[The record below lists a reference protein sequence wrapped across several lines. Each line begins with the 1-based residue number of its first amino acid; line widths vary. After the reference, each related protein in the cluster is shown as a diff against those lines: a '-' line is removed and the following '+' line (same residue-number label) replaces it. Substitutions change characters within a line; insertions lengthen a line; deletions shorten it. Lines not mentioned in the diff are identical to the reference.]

1 MKLHA
6 SVAYTPH
13 TRAGYSR
20 GHGRENRRGGG
31 ARPPVP
37 PSRCTGTGAPTPA
50 SPRESPR
57 ARPRP
62 PAAQH
67 APRIRG
73 GAAVKHLRSHPR
85 PTEARCGAE
94 AARSRGGAPPPSR
107 TRTKWTRRVHH
118 PVLIGHAASLSQVAH
133 LAKQRGAPRL
143 ELVLEALAERRDL
156 RMKPMSAHE
165 AHVSAKPAHPF
176 APRPARRGH
185 TPLAARSRT
194 HERDAACP
202 ISTG

>member
-1 MKLHA
+1 MLQLH
-6 SVAYTPH
+6 TPR
-13 TRAGYSR
+13 TPAQATVEGTV
-20 GHGRENRRGGG
+20 GRTVGGGGG
-31 ARPPVP
+31 APLCPRRGVQVQGPRRRRALEKALARALARRL
-37 PSRCTGTGAPTPA
+37 PSTRPA
-50 SPRESPR
+50 SG
-57 ARPRP
+57 A
-62 PAAQH
+62 
-67 APRIRG
+67 APRSNTSAPIHVQPRL
-73 GAAVKHLRSHPR
+73 AAGRRR
-85 PTEARCGAE
+85 PARE
-94 AARSRGGAPPPSR
+94 AALPPPL
-107 TRTKWTRRVHH
+107 
-118 PVLIGHAASLSQVAH
+118 VLVLSGHAASLSQVAH